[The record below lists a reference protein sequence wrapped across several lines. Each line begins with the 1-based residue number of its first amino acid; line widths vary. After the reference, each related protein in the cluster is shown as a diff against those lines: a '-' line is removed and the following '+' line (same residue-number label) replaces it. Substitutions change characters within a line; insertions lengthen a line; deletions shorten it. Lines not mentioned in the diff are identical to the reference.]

1 MSSTPTPNPQPI
13 IQRSITLRVDLRAV
27 AVFGGALIIV
37 GALLPWTTPLLTQ
50 INRLVSGDSSIGGW
64 PLIVIGLLAIV
75 ALFLPKFRQPRVSI
89 SAAILGFVAGLLA
102 LESAINTIGLRQFAL
117 GDQTLSPLA
126 GIGLGVY
133 ITLAGSIISIITGLA
148 PHPIGSNEPARAEIK
163 LWQTSSAII
172 ASLFVIFI
180 LGGILFGSWLGGGG
194 TLSKGQSTSSEFN
207 ANIIGTPLINIQVN
221 PLATFTPPAAQAQPT
236 GPGLNPVVPTPLISA
251 PPTPTSEATQPLIE
265 PTNTPE
271 PPVSEPTDTRTAT
284 PTNTSTATATV
295 STSPLTSP
303 LATSTLAP

>member
-180 LGGILFGSWLGGGG
+180 LGGILFGSWLGSGGS
-194 TLSKGQSTSSEFN
+194 LSKGPPTSPAFN

-221 PLATFTPPAAQAQPT
+221 PLATFTPPAPAN
-236 GPGLNPVVPTPLISA
+236 NPAVPTPLIPA
-251 PPTPTSEATQPLIE
+251 PPTPTPEATQPVIE
-265 PTNTPE
+265 PTSTPE
-271 PPVSEPTDTRTAT
+271 PPISEPTDTPTAT
-284 PTNTSTATATV
+284 PANTSTATATV